1 MLDQPIAIDADGHVL
16 ESDELFSDYLEPTYR
31 NRTKGWALNEDN
43 NRRFIVDG
51 ICHPPHPK
59 EISSRKPMTAENR
72 IKVLD
77 KERVQAAVLFP
88 SATTIATYLD
98 PEFADAMVRAHNSWM
113 SDYVKPYPDRLFF
126 AAPVSIN
133 DVATAIAEAR
143 RAVNEL
149 GAVAIMIK
157 PNPTEGRTL
166 DRSEY
171 DTFYS
176 AVQELGVPLIL
187 HESTGCGETMGGDRY
202 GGIMDPPSYV
212 YNHIISHAFEQM
224 FGAMSII
231 AGGDLERFP
240 LLRVGFFEAGCSWV
254 PYWLARLD
262 EHYHHPKLGP
272 YLGGLTMKP
281 SEYFDRQCFVTCDPG
296 DHTIPLAIQGIGS
309 HKIMFST
316 DYPHFDS
323 SSSVVRN
330 FLALKGISNDD
341 HQKILWENA
350 AKFFGLKLIEP
361 IA

>member
-16 ESDELFSDYLEPTYR
+16 ESDELFSDYLDPTYR

-51 ICHPPHPK
+51 VCHPPHPK

-133 DVATAIAEAR
+133 DAGTAIAEAR

-149 GAVAIMIK
+149 GSVAIMIK

-231 AGGDLERFP
+231 AGGVLERFP

-296 DHTIPLAIQGIGS
+296 DHTIPLAIQGIGF

-323 SSSVVRN
+323 SSGVVRD
-330 FLALKGISNDD
+330 FLALERISNDD
-341 HQKILWENA
+341 RHKILWENA
-350 AKFFGLKLIEP
+350 ENFFGLKLLVP

>member
-16 ESDELFSDYLEPTYR
+16 ESDELFSDYLDPTFR

-72 IKVLD
+72 IKILD

-98 PEFADAMVRAHNSWM
+98 PEFSYAMVRAHNSWM

-133 DVATAIAEAR
+133 DVATAIVEAR

-166 DRSEY
+166 DKSEN

-231 AGGDLERFP
+231 AGGVLERFP
-240 LLRVGFFEAGCSWV
+240 LLRIGFFEAGCSWV

-323 SSSVVRN
+323 SSSVVRD
-330 FLALKGISNDD
+330 FLALKGINNVDRD
-341 HQKILWENA
+341 KILWGNA
-350 AKFFGLKLIEP
+350 NEFFHLNLLVP

>member
-1 MLDQPIAIDADGHVL
+1 
-16 ESDELFSDYLEPTYR
+16 
-31 NRTKGWALNEDN
+31 
-43 NRRFIVDG
+43 
-51 ICHPPHPK
+51 
-59 EISSRKPMTAENR
+59 
-72 IKVLD
+72 
-77 KERVQAAVLFP
+77 
-88 SATTIATYLD
+88 
-98 PEFADAMVRAHNSWM
+98 MVRAHNSWM

-133 DVATAIAEAR
+133 DFATAIAEAR

-166 DRSEY
+166 DRSEN

-231 AGGDLERFP
+231 AGGVLERFP
-240 LLRVGFFEAGCSWV
+240 LLQVGFFEAGCSWV

-296 DHTIPLAIQGIGS
+296 NHTIPLAIQGIGS

-323 SSSVVRN
+323 SSSVVRD
-330 FLALKGISNDD
+330 FLALEGISNDD
-341 HQKILWENA
+341 HHKILWENA
-350 AKFFGLKLIEP
+350 AKFFGLKLLEP

>member
-16 ESDELFSDYLEPTYR
+16 ESDELFSDYLDPTYR

-98 PEFADAMVRAHNSWM
+98 SEFADAMVRAHNSWM

-133 DVATAIAEAR
+133 DAGTAIAEAR

-149 GAVAIMIK
+149 GSVAIMIK

-231 AGGDLERFP
+231 AGGVLERFP

-323 SSSVVRN
+323 SSGVVRD
-330 FLALKGISNDD
+330 FLALERISNDD
-341 HQKILWENA
+341 RHKILWENA
-350 AKFFGLKLIEP
+350 ENFFGLKLLVP